1 MEVATVRLHPSRNKV
16 PPVQRTSNQAVYT
29 VVMVRCALLLN
40 PPEKALRYA
49 LCVQDDVTPAAC
61 ISCIGTY

>member
-29 VVMVRCALLLN
+29 VVMVRCALLLKAYSRRN
-40 PPEKALRYA
+40 ASCLHFLHRNLLAKAL
-49 LCVQDDVTPAAC
+49 
-61 ISCIGTY
+61 S

>member
-29 VVMVRCALLLN
+29 VVMVRCALLTQGVF
-40 PPEKALRYA
+40 K
-49 LCVQDDVTPAAC
+49 T
-61 ISCIGTY
+61 